1 VVRIGKALE
10 MFAFVCM
17 LAISSGGDNGGMS
30 RKGLLTL
37 VYIWV
42 GRVIVGVLMYP
53 LLFELVAS
61 FQTVQ

>member
-1 VVRIGKALE
+1 MVRIGKALE

-17 LAISSGGDNGGMS
+17 LAISSGGDNGGIS

-42 GRVIVGVLMYP
+42 ERVIV
-53 LLFELVAS
+53 
-61 FQTVQ
+61 